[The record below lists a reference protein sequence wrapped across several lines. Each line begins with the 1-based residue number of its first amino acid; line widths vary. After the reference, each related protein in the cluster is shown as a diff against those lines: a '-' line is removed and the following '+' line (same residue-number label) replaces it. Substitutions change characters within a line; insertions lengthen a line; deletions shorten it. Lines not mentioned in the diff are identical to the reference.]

1 MSNQMST
8 VFLLMAEFGQAD
20 VPLEVVAQRYLGL
33 SEKEAKQRAAARML
47 PIPAYRGS
55 SSQKSPW
62 LVRVTD
68 LADYLDKQREE
79 ARKEWQHIHRKA
91 S

>member
-1 MSNQMST
+1 MSKKVSA

-20 VPLEVVAQRYLGL
+20 VPLEIVAERYLGL
-33 SEKEAKQRAAARML
+33 SEREAKQRAAARKL

-62 LVRVTD
+62 LVRLTD
-68 LADYLDKQREE
+68 LAEYLDQQREE
-79 ARKEWQHIHRKA
+79 ARREWLAINGGA
-91 S
+91 A